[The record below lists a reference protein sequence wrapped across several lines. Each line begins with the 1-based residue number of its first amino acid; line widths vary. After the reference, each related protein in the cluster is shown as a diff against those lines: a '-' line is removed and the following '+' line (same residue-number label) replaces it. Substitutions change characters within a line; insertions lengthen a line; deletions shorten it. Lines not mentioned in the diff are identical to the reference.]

1 MASPEDDAALP
12 PSDHDPAA
20 PPPPVALTPE
30 LAAFLRAHEGYACLA
45 HATSAGTAYLVKTP
59 AADLASL
66 RGTIPVSLRHEL
78 YDHPAA
84 PVLRT
89 VLTLYDRPEAPL
101 RLETF
106 CNVADPEQRAD
117 FAALAD
123 QEEVL
128 LLFYDEALQH
138 RLSKRVPTPNRE
150 DIPLLLGWADDRRAA
165 TPASIYDFD
174 RAKAAV
180 LRQTTL

>member
-1 MASPEDDAALP
+1 MAHPEDEAPHQPPDRDPTEPLPAVALP
-12 PSDHDPAA
+12 P
-20 PPPPVALTPE
+20 E
-30 LAAFLRAHEGYACLA
+30 LAEFLRSHDGAVCVA
-45 HATSAGTAYLVKTP
+45 HATSAGTAYILKTP

-78 YDHPAA
+78 YDHPTA

-89 VLTLYDRPEAPL
+89 VLTLWDRPEAPL

-123 QEEVL
+123 QDEVL
-128 LLFYDEALQH
+128 LLFYDEALRH

-150 DIPLLLGWADDRRAA
+150 DIPLLLGWAADRCAA
-165 TPASIYDFD
+165 IPAAAYDFD